1 MNSVLEINGKKL
13 HSIKDAMQVVSYSR
27 DHLTRLA
34 REKKILATLIGKQ
47 WYVDLDSLRNYSEV
61 AHLEQLVRTERLSAE
76 RKRTLKIKQ
85 SLDVAEQRRAVRA
98 RRAQSSARVAVAV
111 FCTVGV
117 LSGVWLHGYGVNQF
131 AAVLQSLEAADAT
144 TVMIATTDEE
154 VPVVFNEHSVV
165 QYDDA
170 GVVMQ
175 SRSFASAQTG
185 VFLIPAGSITTD
197 PTALISD
204 PVAVVETP
212 TGQAF
217 VRVDANGVPFGSEIP
232 FVVVPVPTNDVTP

>member
-34 REKKILATLIGKQ
+34 REKKIFATLIGKQ
-47 WYVDLDSLRNYSEV
+47 WYVDLDSLRNYSEA

-76 RKRTLKIKQ
+76 RKRALKIKQ
-85 SLDVAEQRRAVRA
+85 SLEVAEQRRAARA
-98 RRAQSSARVAVAV
+98 RQAKSSARVAVAT
-111 FCTVGV
+111 FCTIGV
-117 LSGVWLHGYGVNQF
+117 LSGVWLHGYGINHF
-131 AAVLQSLEAADAT
+131 ATVLQSLNTTDAT
-144 TVMIATTDEE
+144 TVMIATTEE
-154 VPVVFNEHSVV
+154 ETPVLFNEHSIVN
-165 QYDDA
+165 YDDD
-170 GVVMQ
+170 GVVMR

-185 VFLIPAGSITTD
+185 VFLIPTVATSTD

-204 PVAVVETP
+204 SVAVVETP

-232 FVVVPVPTNDVTP
+232 FVIVPLPTNDVTP